1 MSRQK
6 SVRCTVIP
14 IVILLLIL
22 GIPFG
27 MTLHHHV
34 DSSAAAC
41 PICHM
46 VITPLAAGIQAWWVP
61 VLVGTVSVALYTEPV
76 ARTLPRLPARAPP
89 A

>member
-1 MSRQK
+1 MSEQK
-6 SVRCTVIP
+6 PVRCAVVP

-22 GIPFG
+22 GITFG
-27 MTLHHHV
+27 MAWHHHA

-46 VITPLAAGIQAWWVP
+46 VITPLTAGIQAWWVP
-61 VLVGTVSVALYTEPV
+61 VPAGCVSEATYMEPI
-76 ARTLPRLPARAPP
+76 ARFLTHLPARAPP

>member
-6 SVRCTVIP
+6 SVRCAVIP

-22 GIPFG
+22 GITFG
-27 MTLHHHV
+27 MTWHHHA

-41 PICHM
+41 PLCHM
-46 VITPLAAGIQAWWVP
+46 VITPLVAGIQAWWVP
-61 VLVGTVSVALYTEPV
+61 VPVGTVSDAIYIEPV
-76 ARTLPRLPARAPP
+76 ARTVPRLPARAPP